1 MLVTALSAEVTAAV
15 LHVSAALAVPKA
27 ASISA
32 AVGLQAKDRV
42 VPLAV
47 IVGADVSTV
56 QVTVREAVEE
66 LLQASFAVK
75 VRV

>member
-1 MLVTALSAEVTAAV
+1 MLVTAPSAEVTVAV
-15 LHVSAALAVPKA
+15 LHESLALAVPRA

-32 AVGLQAKDRV
+32 ALGLQARDRV

-47 IVGADVSTV
+47 IVGPDVSTV

-66 LLQASFAVK
+66 LLQASVAVK